1 MPLDS
6 MADGV
11 MVNRDH
17 VDKVPKEDDVAA
29 VVGVLLSVRGATSRR
44 LTLSRLNVRDSTT
57 TVTASFQEKLA

>member
-17 VDKVPKEDDVAA
+17 VDKVPKEDDIAA
-29 VVGVLLSVRGATSRR
+29 VVGVLLSVRGATSR
-44 LTLSRLNVRDSTT
+44 LG
-57 TVTASFQEKLA
+57 